1 MKITIIGTG
10 YVGLVTG
17 VCISEFGFDVTCVD
31 RNEEKIQTLQ
41 SGKSP
46 IYEPGIESMLQAN
59 AAQGRLHFTTD
70 TAKAAAGADVIVVA
84 VDTPTSKS
92 GDQVELGQM
101 YAAVDEIT
109 PNLRENAVVI
119 IKCTVVPGT
128 TRKVLER
135 IRKARPG
142 LKFSVVSNP
151 EFLREGSAIEDF
163 MNPDRVVIG
172 VHDHYGREVSE
183 HIYRPLALQSTPIR
197 IASLED
203 AEISKYASNAFLAMK
218 ISFIN
223 EIADL
228 CEQTGANVIE
238 VSDIVGL
245 DTRIGDQFLRAGPG
259 YGGACFPKDTKAL
272 AAFGREAGAPQ
283 RLVEATIE
291 VNESRKYRIAQKIV
305 DALGEAKGKTVA
317 VLGVAFKANTDD
329 IRESPA
335 LAILDVL
342 LKSGIKVRA
351 FDPQAMRAASK
362 LYPQVTW
369 CDDPY
374 KAAENANAVVI
385 VTDWNVLRALELMRL
400 KSVMAEPLMIDLRNI
415 HRRREPAKFGFTYIS
430 IGRDVAEPA
439 DSEHEA
445 DTRHLRAIGG

>member
-31 RNEEKIQTLQ
+31 KNNDKIEILK
-41 SGKSP
+41 SGRSP
-46 IYEPGIESMLQAN
+46 IYEPGIESMLRAN
-59 AAQGRLHFTTD
+59 SDQGRLHFTTD
-70 TAKAAAGADVIVVA
+70 TRAAAEQADVIVIA

-92 GDQVELGQM
+92 GDQVELGQVFG
-101 YAAVDEIT
+101 ALDEIV
-109 PNLRENAVVI
+109 PVMRQNAVVI
-119 IKCTVVPGT
+119 VKCTVVPGT
-128 TRKVLER
+128 TRKILEH
-135 IRKARPG
+135 IRTARPG

-172 VHDHYGREVSE
+172 VHDHYGREVAE

-228 CEQTGANVIE
+228 CERTGANIIE

-283 RLVEATIE
+283 KLVEATIAA
-291 VNESRKYRIAQKIV
+291 NEARKYRIAEKIV
-305 DALGEAKGKTVA
+305 DALGDAEGKIVA
-317 VLGVAFKANTDD
+317 VFGVAFKANTDD

-335 LAILDVL
+335 LVILDVL
-342 LKSGIKVRA
+342 LRKGIEVRA

-374 KAAENANAVVI
+374 KAAQNANAVVI
-385 VTDWNVLRALELMRL
+385 VTDWNVLRALELKRL

-430 IGRDVAEPA
+430 IGRDIAEPA
-439 DSEHEA
+439 DAVQETEA
-445 DTRHLRAIGG
+445 RHLRAIGS